1 MRLSRRRFVQ
11 GSAVA
16 VASSMAPVPHLVG
29 SAAAEEAAHGLSLFG
44 DLKYGPD
51 FAHYEYVAANAPKG
65 GVLHLATVDTYS
77 TLNPFTLKG
86 TSAAGAG
93 LPFESLLEG
102 SADEADAAYGLVAR
116 SVALAPDRRSVR
128 FVLRPEARWHDGTP
142 ITARDVAFSFEIL
155 TTEGHPAYANQLAG
169 VDRVETTGDREVT
182 FHLADPDNRK
192 LPLIV
197 GGLSIV
203 SEAYYRD
210 RAFGETTMEPPL
222 GSGAYRI
229 AKVDPGRSV
238 TYERVADYWGAE
250 LPLNVGRYNFET
262 IVYDYYRDRTV
273 LVEALKAGEFDLHE
287 EFTSKVWA
295 TQYDIPAVEE
305 GWLVKD
311 VLKDNTPSGVQAFF
325 FNTRLSKFR
334 DRRMREAFAYA
345 FDFDWLNKN
354 QFYGLYD
361 RMASYFENSELAARG
376 LPSEAE
382 LALLEPHRGAM
393 PEEVFTKAFVPPA
406 TDGSGNNRRN
416 LRAARALLEEAGWVT
431 KERKLV
437 NAETGEPM
445 TVEFLYFEPTFER
458 IYAAFAR
465 SLERLG
471 VGVKLRLVDG
481 AQYEERLKTHDF
493 EITTIRF
500 VFSLSPGAELNSFF
514 ASSTVDQVGSFN
526 IAGIKDPVVDAL
538 MAEVAAATDRPSLIA
553 AARALDRVLL
563 WGHYMIPQWY
573 KGAHHLVYWN
583 KFDRPALKPRYARGI
598 IDTWWVDREKDDALR
613 AYREGTA

>member
-16 VASSMAPVPHLVG
+16 AVSSMAPLSALIRP
-29 SAAAEEAAHGLSLFG
+29 AAAQEAAHGLSLFG
-44 DLKYGPD
+44 DLKYGSD
-51 FAHYEYVAANAPKG
+51 FAHFDYVNPNAPKG
-65 GVLHLATVDTYS
+65 GRLHLATVDTFS
-77 TLNPFTLKG
+77 TLSPFTLKG
-86 TSAAGAG
+86 VSAAGAG

-102 SADEADAAYGLVAR
+102 SADEADAAYGLLAEGV
-116 SVALAPDRRSVR
+116 VLAPDRRSVR
-128 FVLRPEARWHDGTP
+128 FLLRPEARWHDGTP
-142 ITARDVAFSFEIL
+142 ITARDVAFSYEIL
-155 TTEGHPAYANQLAG
+155 TTEGHPAYANNLAG
-169 VDRVETTGDREVT
+169 VDRVETSGDHDVT

-197 GGLSIV
+197 GGLSVV

-210 RAFGETTMEPPL
+210 REFGETTMEPPL
-222 GSGAYRI
+222 GSSPYRV
-229 AKVDPGRSV
+229 AKVDPGRSI
-238 TYERVADYWGAE
+238 TYERVPDYWGAN
-250 LPLNVGRYNFET
+250 LPLNVGRYNFDT
-262 IVYDYYRDRTV
+262 VIYDYYRDRTV
-273 LVEALKAGEFDLHE
+273 LVEALKAGEYDFHE
-287 EFTSKVWA
+287 EYTSKVWA
-295 TQYDIPAVEE
+295 TQYDIPAVEQ

-325 FNTRLSKFR
+325 LNTRLPKFQ
-334 DRRMREAFAYA
+334 DRRVREALAYA
-345 FDFDWLNKN
+345 FDFEWLNKN
-354 QFYGLYD
+354 QFYGIYD
-361 RMASYFENSELAARG
+361 RMASYFENSELAARD

-382 LALLEPHRGAM
+382 LAVLEPHRGAV
-393 PEEVFTKAFVPPA
+393 PDEVFTEPFVPPS

-416 LRAARALLEEAGWVT
+416 LRTARAMLEEAGWVT
-431 KERKLV
+431 KEGALV

-445 TVEFLYFEPTFER
+445 TIEFLYFEPTFER

-471 VGVKLRLVDG
+471 VVVTLRLVDG

-526 IAGIKDPVVDAL
+526 IPGIKDPVVDAL
-538 MAEVAAATDRPSLIA
+538 IGEVAAATDRPSLIA

-583 KFDRPALKPRYARGI
+583 KFDRPALKPRYSRGVF
-598 IDTWWVDREKDDALR
+598 DTWWIDQDKDDALR
-613 AYREGTA
+613 AYREGGA

>member
-16 VASSMAPVPHLVG
+16 AVSSMAPLPALIRP
-29 SAAAEEAAHGLSLFG
+29 AAAQEAAHGLSLFG

-51 FAHYEYVAANAPKG
+51 FAHLDYVNPNAPKG
-65 GVLHLATVDTYS
+65 GRLHLATVDTFS
-77 TLNPFTLKG
+77 TLSPFTLKG
-86 TSAAGAG
+86 VSAAGAG

-102 SADEADAAYGLVAR
+102 SADEADAAYGLLAEGV
-116 SVALAPDRRSVR
+116 VLAPDRRSVR
-128 FVLRPEARWHDGTP
+128 FYLRPEARWHDGTP
-142 ITARDVAFSFEIL
+142 ITANDVAFSYEIL
-155 TTEGHPAYANQLAG
+155 TTEGHPAYANNLAG
-169 VDRVETTGDREVT
+169 VDRVETTGDHDVT

-197 GGLSIV
+197 GGLSVV

-210 RAFGETTMEPPL
+210 REFGETTMEPPL
-222 GSGAYRI
+222 GSSPYRV

-238 TYERVADYWGAE
+238 TYERVPDYWGAQ
-250 LPLNVGRYNFET
+250 LPLNVGRYNFDT
-262 IVYDYYRDRTV
+262 VIYDYYRDRTV
-273 LVEALKAGEFDLHE
+273 LVEALKAGEYDFHE
-287 EFTSKVWA
+287 EYTSKVWA
-295 TQYDIPAVEE
+295 TQYDIPAVEQ

-325 FNTRLSKFR
+325 FNTRLPKFQ
-334 DRRMREAFAYA
+334 DRRVREALAYA
-345 FDFDWLNKN
+345 FDFEWLNKN
-354 QFYGLYD
+354 QFYGIYD
-361 RMASYFENSELAARG
+361 RMASYFENSELAARD

-382 LALLEPHRGAM
+382 LAVLEPHRGAV
-393 PEEVFTKAFVPPA
+393 PDEVFTKAFVPPSS
-406 TDGSGNNRRN
+406 DGSGNNRRN
-416 LRAARALLEEAGWVT
+416 LRTARTMLEEAGWVT
-431 KERKLV
+431 KEGALV

-445 TVEFLYFEPTFER
+445 TIEFLYFEPTFER

-471 VGVKLRLVDG
+471 VGVTLRLVDG

-526 IAGIKDPVVDAL
+526 IPGIKDPVVDAL
-538 MAEVAAATDRPSLIA
+538 IGEVAAATDRPSLIA

-583 KFDRPALKPRYARGI
+583 KFDRPALKPRYSRGVF
-598 IDTWWVDREKDDALR
+598 DTWWVDREKDDALR
-613 AYREGTA
+613 AYREGGA

>member
-11 GSAVA
+11 ASAVA

-29 SAAAEEAAHGLSLFG
+29 SASAEETAHGLSLFG

-51 FAHYEYVAANAPKG
+51 FAHFDYVAPDAPKG
-65 GVLHLATVDTYS
+65 GLLHLATVDTYS

-102 SADEADAAYGLVAR
+102 SADEADAAYGLVAE

-128 FVLRPEARWHDGTP
+128 FLLRPEARWHDGTP

-155 TTEGHPAYANQLAG
+155 TTEGHPAFANQLAG
-169 VDRVETTGDREVT
+169 VDRVETAGDHEVT

-222 GSGAYRI
+222 GSGAYRV
-229 AKVDPGRSV
+229 AKVDPGRSI
-238 TYERVADYWGAE
+238 TYERVADYWGAR
-250 LPLNVGRYNFET
+250 LPLNVGRYNFDT
-262 IVYDYYRDRTV
+262 ITYDYYRDRTV
-273 LVEALKAGEFDLHE
+273 LVEALKAGEFDVHE

-305 GWLVKD
+305 GWLIKD

-325 FNTRLSKFR
+325 FNTRLPKFQ
-334 DRRMREAFAYA
+334 DRRVREAFAYA
-345 FDFDWLNKN
+345 FDFEWLNKN

-382 LALLEPHRGAM
+382 LALLEPHRGAV

-416 LRAARALLEEAGWVT
+416 LRAARALLKEAGWVT

-471 VGVKLRLVDG
+471 VGVTLRLVDG

-500 VFSLSPGAELNSFF
+500 VFSLSPGAELNSYF

-526 IAGIKDPVVDAL
+526 IPGIKDPVVDAL
-538 MAEVAAATDRPSLIA
+538 IAEVAAATDRPSLIA
-553 AARALDRVLL
+553 ATRALDRVLL

-573 KGAHHLVYWN
+573 KGHIILYTGTSSTG
-583 KFDRPALKPRYARGI
+583 PR
-598 IDTWWVDREKDDALR
+598 
-613 AYREGTA
+613 

>member
-1 MRLSRRRFVQ
+1 
-11 GSAVA
+11 
-16 VASSMAPVPHLVG
+16 MAPVSHLIG
-29 SAAAEEAAHGLSLFG
+29 TATAGEPAHGLSLFG

-51 FAHYEYVAANAPKG
+51 FAHFEYVAPDAPKG
-65 GVLHLATVDTYS
+65 GLLHLATVDTYS

-102 SADEADAAYGLVAR
+102 SADEADAAYGLVAE
-116 SVALAPDRRSVR
+116 SIALAPDRRSVR
-128 FVLRPEARWHDGTP
+128 FLLRPEARWHDGTP

-169 VDRVETTGDREVT
+169 VDRVETAGDYEVT

-203 SEAYYRD
+203 SDAYYRD

-229 AKVDPGRSV
+229 SKVDPGRSV
-238 TYERVADYWGAE
+238 TYERVPDYWGAG

-273 LVEALKAGEFDLHE
+273 LVEALKAGEFDVHE

-295 TQYDIPAVEE
+295 TQYDIAAVEE

-325 FNTRLSKFR
+325 FNTRLPKFQ
-334 DRRMREAFAYA
+334 DRRVREAFAYA
-345 FDFDWLNKN
+345 FDFEWLNKN

-376 LPSEAE
+376 LPSAAE
-382 LALLEPHRGAM
+382 VALLDPHRGAV

-406 TDGSGNNRRN
+406 TDGSGNNRGN
-416 LRAARALLEEAGWVT
+416 LRAARALLKEAGWVT
-431 KERKLV
+431 EERKLV

-471 VGVKLRLVDG
+471 VGVTLRLVDG

-500 VFSLSPGAELNSFF
+500 VFSLSPGAELNSYF

-526 IAGIKDPVVDAL
+526 IAGIDDSVVDAL
-538 MAEVAAATDRPSLIA
+538 IAEVAAATDRPSLIA

-598 IDTWWVDREKDDALR
+598 IDTWWVDREKDDALK

>member
-11 GSAVA
+11 ASAIA
-16 VASSMAPVPHLVG
+16 VASSMAPVSHLIG
-29 SAAAEEAAHGLSLFG
+29 TATAGEPAHGLSLFG

-51 FAHYEYVAANAPKG
+51 FAHFEYVAPDAPKG
-65 GVLHLATVDTYS
+65 GLLHLATVDTYS

-102 SADEADAAYGLVAR
+102 SADEADAAYGLVAE
-116 SVALAPDRRSVR
+116 SIALAPDRRSVR
-128 FVLRPEARWHDGTP
+128 FLLRPEARWHDGTP

-169 VDRVETTGDREVT
+169 VDRVETAGDYEVT

-203 SEAYYRD
+203 SDAYYRD

-229 AKVDPGRSV
+229 SKVDPGRSV
-238 TYERVADYWGAE
+238 TYERVPDYWGAG

-273 LVEALKAGEFDLHE
+273 LVEALKAGEFDVHE

-295 TQYDIPAVEE
+295 TQYDIAAVEE

-325 FNTRLSKFR
+325 FNTRLPKFQ
-334 DRRMREAFAYA
+334 DRRVREAFAYA
-345 FDFDWLNKN
+345 FDFEWLNKN

-376 LPSEAE
+376 LPSAAE
-382 LALLEPHRGAM
+382 VALLDPHRGAV

-406 TDGSGNNRRN
+406 TDGSGNNRGN
-416 LRAARALLEEAGWVT
+416 LRAARALLKEAGWVT
-431 KERKLV
+431 EERKLV

-471 VGVKLRLVDG
+471 VGVTLRLVDG

-500 VFSLSPGAELNSFF
+500 VFSLSPGAELNSYF

-526 IAGIKDPVVDAL
+526 IAGIDDSVVDAL
-538 MAEVAAATDRPSLIA
+538 IAEVAAATDRPSLIA

-598 IDTWWVDREKDDALR
+598 IDTWWVDREKDDALK